1 MSNTAPTAVSPRTAT
16 PATRGDTGLDL
27 RHDRGPC
34 QARAARLS
42 VARQVRQQR
51 RGYAAAVLRGLA
63 RNHRGRPV
71 AQVQAT
77 LRASLNPLG
86 VRLTPAVLRAL
97 AADITAGRPVELP

>member
-1 MSNTAPTAVSPRTAT
+1 MRNTAPTAVSPRTAT
-16 PATRGDTGLDL
+16 PATRGAPASST
-27 RHDRGPC
+27 
-34 QARAARLS
+34 ATTASRAKPAPARLS

-77 LRASLNPLG
+77 LCASLKPLG
-86 VRLTPAVLRAL
+86 VRLTPAAMCAL

>member
-1 MSNTAPTAVSPRTAT
+1 MRNTAPTAVSPRTAT
-16 PATRGDTGLDL
+16 PGTRGTPASSTATTVS
-27 RHDRGPC
+27 RVPP
-34 QARAARLS
+34 APARLS

-63 RNHRGRPV
+63 RDHRGRPV

-77 LRASLNPLG
+77 LRASLKPLG
-86 VRLTPAVLRAL
+86 VRLTPAALRAL